1 MIEENVIQWL
11 LDKLS
16 GLDSSLRMNG
26 RVFPDKAP
34 KGTGNPCLI
43 YQTLGGE
50 NPEVTDSGPVETGTL
65 DLQLRYYAG
74 QRFLA
79 TRAREILRQALQ
91 NAECET
97 VENLRIDGTGFVNA
111 GDTFE
116 KETEDYG
123 ANAIL
128 SIHWS
133 TVASNVADE
142 VTGDD
147 D

>member
-11 LDKLS
+11 LDKLA

-26 RVFPDKAP
+26 RVFPDKAS

-50 NPEVTDSGPVETGTL
+50 NPEVTDSGPVQTGTF
-65 DLQLRYYAG
+65 DIQLRYYTG

-97 VENLRIDGTGFVNA
+97 VINP
-111 GDTFE
+111 
-116 KETEDYG
+116 
-123 ANAIL
+123 AINQAAYL
-128 SIHWS
+128 SF
-133 TVASNVADE
+133 DE
-142 VTGDD
+142 VK
-147 D
+147 